1 MVGGERSDLEVV
13 LGAITD
19 FRREVAEQFKEL
31 VPRREFERAIVSL
44 ENDDKELRQQIAN
57 SLAEHQKLHDRIS
70 AVSTASRD
78 GIAAEGVARRSALD
92 DERREREAIAAE
104 QSKQKSARTF
114 QVVGMFIA
122 AGLSL
127 VVSIAG
133 ALAVAQ
139 LVSAGG
145 IP

>member
-78 GIAAEGVARRSALD
+78 GIAAEGAARRSALD
-92 DERREREAIAAE
+92 DERREREAISAE

-139 LVSAGG
+139 LVNAGG

>member
-1 MVGGERSDLEVV
+1 MVAGERSDLEVV

-19 FRREVAEQFKEL
+19 FRKEVAEQFKEL

-44 ENDDKELRQQIAN
+44 ENDDKELRQAIAN

-70 AVSTASRD
+70 AVSTVSRD
-78 GIAAEGVARRSALD
+78 GIAAEGVARRTALD

-139 LVSAGG
+139 LVNAGG